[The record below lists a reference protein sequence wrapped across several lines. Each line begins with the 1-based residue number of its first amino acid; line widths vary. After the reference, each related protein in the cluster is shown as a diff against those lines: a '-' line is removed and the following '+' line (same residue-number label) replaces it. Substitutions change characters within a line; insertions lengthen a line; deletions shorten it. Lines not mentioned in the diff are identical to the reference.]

1 MGADGFKSAL
11 MTSSPFADI
20 RQLAVSPPAPGPSP
34 TLEQGGR
41 LAEISAWLTAWS
53 GKSPPAVNRPVVA
66 LYAGARQ
73 GVGPRGYA
81 RDRLEAIASGGATV
95 SRIAGVQGAGLEAF
109 DLAIDRPSPDF
120 LEKPSM
126 SEKEA
131 AATMAFGMEALAK
144 QPDLLIPGVIVAE
157 PARTAAAVCL
167 ALFGGEASDWSDDP
181 EPVAVAVARAKAEG
195 MGEDPLEILRQLGGR
210 ETAAVVGAILA
221 ARTQKIPVLLD
232 GYAACA
238 AAAIVRAVEPAAIDH
253 CLAAHVSPAKGHARL
268 LERLEKRPL
277 LALDTP
283 DEEGVGGAS
292 ALALVK
298 LACEVR

>member
-1 MGADGFKSAL
+1 
-11 MTSSPFADI
+11 MTDPTVSPFSDL
-20 RQLAVSPPAPGPSP
+20 RRLAVSPPQPGPGP

-41 LAEISAWLTAWS
+41 LGEISAWLTAWT
-53 GKSPPAVNRPVVA
+53 GKSPPTVNRPVVA

-73 GVGPRGYA
+73 DVGPRGWA
-81 RDRLEAIASGGATV
+81 RERLEAIAAGGATV
-95 SRIAGVQGAGLEAF
+95 SRLAGVQGAGLEAF
-109 DLAIDRPSPDF
+109 DLAIDRPSPDMVTRA
-120 LEKPSM
+120 SM

-181 EPVAVAVARAKAEG
+181 QPVAMAVARARGEG
-195 MGEDPLEILRQLGGR
+195 MGDDPLEILRQLGGR
-210 ETAAVVGAILA
+210 ETAAVAGAILA
-221 ARTQKIPVLLD
+221 ARVQKVPVLLD

-238 AAAIVRAVEPAAIDH
+238 AAAVVQAVEPTAIDH
-253 CLAAHVSPAKGHARL
+253 CVAAHLSPAKGHALL
-268 LERLEKRPL
+268 LEKLGKRALLDLDALE
-277 LALDTP
+277 
-283 DEEGVGGAS
+283 EEGVGGVS